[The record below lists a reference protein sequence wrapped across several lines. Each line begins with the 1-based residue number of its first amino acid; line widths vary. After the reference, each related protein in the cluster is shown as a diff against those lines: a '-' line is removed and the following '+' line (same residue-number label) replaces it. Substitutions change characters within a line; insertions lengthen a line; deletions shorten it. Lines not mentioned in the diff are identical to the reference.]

1 MVKILM
7 WMAVPVVLKEDFQ
20 MMLRILNGV
29 HDDRDKKD
37 ADEMNGDRFQNHKT
51 TSAKSET
58 PTSMSI

>member
-51 TSAKSET
+51 TSAKS
-58 PTSMSI
+58 